1 MSATAA
7 PAQHPLRFLLNGELI
22 VVKDPGATRSLLPFL
37 REDQH
42 LTGTKEGCAEGDC
55 GACTVVVGEQ
65 NGQKLKLSTVNACI
79 QLLPTLDG
87 KAVFTVEGLKRTDS
101 VLHPVQQAMVDCH
114 GAQCGFC
121 TPGFIMSMWQLYE
134 QHSASGTR
142 PTDEQI
148 KSQLTGNLC
157 RCTGYRPIIE
167 ACQRMFDLPQV
178 SFDTASVARKLE
190 ALVRQEAL
198 TFRSETELLHSPY
211 NLEQLL
217 TLREAKPA
225 ATLLAGGTDVG
236 LWVTKQLRELGEIIY
251 LGRVKE
257 LQHIQEHDDSLSI
270 GAGVSLNQAYQRIAG
285 WYPQITEMWERFAS
299 MSIRNAGTIG
309 GNLANGSP
317 IGDSMPWLIAIGA
330 TVKLLS
336 VSGSRE
342 IPLEDFYLAYMRK
355 DMHPDEILA
364 SVQIPRP
371 REGQHFRTYKLSKRF
386 DSDISAVCAAYSI
399 DVKDNQVTAARIA
412 FGGMAATPKRASRTE
427 ASLMDHAWTE
437 TTVRKAMDALAQDFS
452 PLSDMRASADYRLL
466 GARNLLYR
474 FYLETR
480 QQEPLPPALTRVFAK
495 I

>member
-236 LWVTKQLRELGEIIY
+236 LWV
-251 LGRVKE
+251 
-257 LQHIQEHDDSLSI
+257 
-270 GAGVSLNQAYQRIAG
+270 LN
-285 WYPQITEMWERFAS
+285 
-299 MSIRNAGTIG
+299 N
-309 GNLANGSP
+309 
-317 IGDSMPWLIAIGA
+317 
-330 TVKLLS
+330 
-336 VSGSRE
+336 
-342 IPLEDFYLAYMRK
+342 
-355 DMHPDEILA
+355 
-364 SVQIPRP
+364 
-371 REGQHFRTYKLSKRF
+371 
-386 DSDISAVCAAYSI
+386 
-399 DVKDNQVTAARIA
+399 
-412 FGGMAATPKRASRTE
+412 
-427 ASLMDHAWTE
+427 
-437 TTVRKAMDALAQDFS
+437 
-452 PLSDMRASADYRLL
+452 
-466 GARNLLYR
+466 
-474 FYLETR
+474 
-480 QQEPLPPALTRVFAK
+480 
-495 I
+495 